1 MINNEKLDNILFYS
15 LEKAIKSYRQFAQ
28 RQLVKHGFNIT
39 IDQWLVLKTLNDCP
53 NQTQQQI
60 AETIFKD
67 YASVTRI
74 IELLVEKKY
83 LVRTMNLEDRRRF
96 TLTPTESALKLLDDM
111 MQIIEKNRGAALTG
125 VGKLEIVQLQDT
137 LNLIIKNCQS

>member
-83 LVRTMNLEDRRRF
+83 LVRAMNLVDRRRF
-96 TLTPTESALKLLDDM
+96 TLTLTESALKLLDDM
-111 MQIIEKNRGAALTG
+111 MQIIEKNRGAALIG
-125 VGKLEIVQLQDT
+125 VGQPEIAQLQNT
-137 LNLIIKNCQS
+137 LDLIIKNCQS